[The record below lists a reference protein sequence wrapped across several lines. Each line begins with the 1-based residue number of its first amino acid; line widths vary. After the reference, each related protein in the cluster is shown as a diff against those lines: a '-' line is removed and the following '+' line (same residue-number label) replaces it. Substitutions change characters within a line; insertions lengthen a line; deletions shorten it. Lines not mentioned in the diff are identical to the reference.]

1 MTKFKCIIFVC
12 NNTVTSSIK
21 SAKVITTKLKQF
33 FHHII
38 FPVCNTYNIT
48 AFMNPLTCETFKEKH
63 FDQNG
68 SSKVSSKT
76 FLSTLSDN
84 LLSAS
89 DPSG

>member
-1 MTKFKCIIFVC
+1 
-12 NNTVTSSIK
+12 
-21 SAKVITTKLKQF
+21 
-33 FHHII
+33 
-38 FPVCNTYNIT
+38 
-48 AFMNPLTCETFKEKH
+48 MNPLTCETFKEKH